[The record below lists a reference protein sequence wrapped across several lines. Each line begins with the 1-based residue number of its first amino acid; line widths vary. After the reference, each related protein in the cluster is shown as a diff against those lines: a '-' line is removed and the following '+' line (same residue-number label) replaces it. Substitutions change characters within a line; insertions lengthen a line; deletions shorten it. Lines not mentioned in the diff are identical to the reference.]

1 MAKVKTRELLTKVY
15 GSISEGKFSD
25 ANDVLEQVVKGKLRK
40 KLETVKA
47 EKFPTQPLK
56 K

>member
-1 MAKVKTRELLTKVY
+1 MAKVKTKELLSKVY

-25 ANDVLEQVVKGKLRK
+25 ANDVLEQVVKGKLRN
-40 KLETVKA
+40 KLEAVKT
-47 EKFPTQPLK
+47 EKFPKELK

>member
-1 MAKVKTRELLTKVY
+1 MAKIKTKDLLTKVY

-25 ANDVLEQVVKGKLRK
+25 ANDVLEQVVKGKLRN
-40 KLETVKA
+40 KLEAVKA
-47 EKFPTQPLK
+47 EKFSKDSK